1 MLRISC
7 PNVFYPPI
15 VFLPKN
21 QDMEQTI
28 IRADVL
34 AEMETRETADN
45 RHRYF
50 AIQFYKQNGELVT
63 LPRARSCGLRMDMT
77 ENRVRGVQ
85 QVDEFGNS
93 VGHIYPVCIDNI
105 RTFNNV
111 RVKI

>member
-1 MLRISC
+1 MSLRSFRTGEAPLYNCTGI
-7 PNVFYPPI
+7 
-15 VFLPKN
+15 
-21 QDMEQTI
+21 
-28 IRADVL
+28 
-34 AEMETRETADN
+34 AENALEIRETADK

-50 AIQFYKQNGELVT
+50 AIQFYKKNGELVT
-63 LPRARSCGLRMDMT
+63 LPRARSCGLRMNMT
-77 ENRVRGVQ
+77 DNRTRGVQ

>member
-1 MLRISC
+1 M
-7 PNVFYPPI
+7 N
-15 VFLPKN
+15 
-21 QDMEQTI
+21 QTI
-28 IRADVL
+28 TRADVL
-34 AEMETRETADN
+34 AEMEIRETADK
-45 RHRYF
+45 RHHYF
-50 AIQFYKQNGELVT
+50 AIQFYKKNGELVT

-85 QVDEFGNS
+85 QVDEFGNT